1 MALQVVTMKQGE
13 SEEIFIIKLELSI
26 ICIRVMW
33 IRRFR
38 YTYTDP
44 WEHIHRHTHKIEVC
58 SKYSN

>member
-1 MALQVVTMKQGE
+1 MKQGE

-44 WEHIHRHTHKIEVC
+44 WEYIHRHTHKIEVC
-58 SKYSN
+58 TKYSN